1 MVRVVKRFKT
11 SDCDSDMRGFESH
24 HAPQHKINKTR
35 RRVEKKYLTRLITW
49 GPAVRIRPLQPN
61 FRNTNMFA
69 TNLIIELPVDTSI
82 TTIPEG
88 IDCTMIIDNDNYQQM
103 YAFLKASVE
112 SNIIL
117 NVVEESAIDPVNQI
131 FILEEKFVSNT
142 LEAAQQFQNSTEFQE
157 FFVQAFRTRG
167 ATVSITTESDVTL
180 NNGFDPTDGYSI
192 TNSYELVDVDNPYIM
207 WDTEFPYSG

>member
-1 MVRVVKRFKT
+1 
-11 SDCDSDMRGFESH
+11 
-24 HAPQHKINKTR
+24 
-35 RRVEKKYLTRLITW
+35 
-49 GPAVRIRPLQPN
+49 
-61 FRNTNMFA
+61 MFA
-69 TNLIIELPVDTSI
+69 TNLIIELPVDTSV